1 MNVLFLAFEGEAH
14 AMAHLA
20 MRFKTGGHNVFVLSC
35 DHFSVTHSRGEV
47 FDYYCKVGLAESEFG
62 NFESVYR
69 ELNGLQESL
78 PDTAVD
84 WNYLRT
90 FESRYCKRFTLLEL
104 VAMDPL
110 ISGAYHHRTIYY
122 RPCNKALLFK
132 YLELQA
138 RYLEALFARGAFDC
152 VFTINFQYFVKAA
165 VFTMA
170 HACGIPYLMV
180 SSCRIRNLHVLY
192 DNFSIGT
199 PRSIVAEM
207 RRLEEAEDP
216 CCDSIGYFDR
226 LRNER
231 KPAYDAVESWDD
243 DKRKRLSLSF
253 RLKELWWWFTRYPRR
268 VLFVHKHY
276 RGILRRNYFLP
287 SYFACVRT
295 LIVGLWR
302 RLEYFRCSELM
313 RSDLPKEPFVYFPL
327 HLIPENTVLTLSKT
341 FDEMECIFQLAK
353 ALPADWR
360 VVVKIKLDMLTSFD
374 THPNSYFMAMNRIAN
389 VQFINPLIPSAEIID
404 KASAVAT
411 ISGTAL
417 LEGAV
422 FGKPGFRWGRTE
434 FDAVDTI
441 YLFDPEKLREQLQ
454 RGVSGNLRYY
464 VQACHNLGLRLD
476 LGLLCQPRATMT
488 PDQTAE
494 SEKQISCL
502 ENKILGYLAA
512 EAKTEAKTT
521 EAIA

>member
-1 MNVLFLAFEGEAH
+1 MNILFLAFEGEAQ

-20 MRFKTGGHNVFVLSC
+20 MRFKARGHGVMVLSC
-35 DHFSVTHSRGEV
+35 DHFNVTHTRGEV
-47 FDYYCKVGLAESEFG
+47 FDFYRKVGLAESEFG
-62 NFESVYR
+62 NFEGVYE
-69 ELNGLQESL
+69 ELNDL
-78 PDTAVD
+78 PETLPEDAVD

-90 FESRYCKRFTLLEL
+90 FETRYCKRFTLLEM

-110 ISGAYHHRTIYY
+110 LSGAYHHRTIYY
-122 RPCNKALLFK
+122 RPRNKALLFK

-138 RYLEALFARGAFDC
+138 RYLEALFMHGCFDC

-180 SSCRIRNLHVLY
+180 SSCRIRNLHVVY

-226 LRNER
+226 LRRER

-243 DKRKRLSLSF
+243 DKKMRLSLSF
-253 RLKELWWWFTRYPRR
+253 RLKELGWWLTRYPRR

-287 SYFACVRT
+287 SYLACVRT

-302 RLEYFRCSELM
+302 RVQYFRSPELM
-313 RSDLPKEPFVYFPL
+313 RTDLPKGPFVYFPL
-327 HLIPENTVLTLSKT
+327 HLIPENTVLTLSKS

-353 ALPADWR
+353 ALAADWR
-360 VVVKIKLDMLTSFD
+360 VVVKVKLDMLASFD
-374 THPNSYFMAMNRIAN
+374 THPHSYYLAMSQIPN
-389 VQFINPLIPSAEIID
+389 VQFIHPLIPSVEIIN

-411 ISGTAL
+411 ISGTAM

-422 FGKPGFRWGRTE
+422 FDKPGFRWGRTE
-434 FDAVDTI
+434 FEEVDTI
-441 YLFDPEKLREQLQ
+441 YPFNPDKVREQLQ

-476 LGLLCQPRATMT
+476 VNLLFEPRATMT
-488 PDQTAE
+488 PDQTTE
-494 SEKQISCL
+494 FERQITSL
-502 ENKILGYLAA
+502 ENKILEYLAV
-512 EAKTEAKTT
+512 EAKTA
-521 EAIA
+521 AALA